1 MFDSQSRTIPSGF
14 DDEGLFGN
22 LEARRYLGARI
33 DARAGRSVLL
43 HGPSGCGKSLLAL
56 LYAKAFVCLD
66 PDTRPCG
73 RCRACKMCDD
83 GIHPNVQ
90 IFEHDGEDEGF
101 ARKINAKARAESLGE
116 GRFVT
121 VLDRPELIS
130 RRGLELLRDRMGR
143 LSPKVIFI
151 CCTEDIQQIVPAVA
165 DMFYLLRV
173 HRPNPDDGARYL
185 AWLCERSGVTADH
198 GAILRLAEGA
208 RSYRHL
214 SLLLERCTIDGELTD
229 HGVSRLFRGNRAATE
244 YLRAVF
250 NGCPLS
256 AQMEILDRCNEPP
269 EIAIDAIG
277 SRLAKLLRGVLG
289 DGTDCSLEADE
300 LLTELTRL
308 LPNSTGGFVK
318 ELARIWH
325 PVSPANELVLQF
337 KVLEFHRLIQSLD
350 MRGSAKIEVVIGDW
364 IRNDKRIEQLAGRL
378 QKQLAPA
385 SRTVP
390 TITKGSYLSK
400 KEVRKLWNSASYMV
414 QRYGSLFSTTLTINH
429 SVLHLATSI
438 TQSEIIRDLV
448 RQLRMRFDD
457 PAKSGEFTLH
467 WIYRH
472 ENGLGWESANRIHS
486 QSRRDKC
493 GSSA

>member
-1 MFDSQSRTIPSGF
+1 MVDSQSRTIPSGF

-22 LEARRYLGARI
+22 LEARRYLRARI
-33 DARAGRSVLL
+33 DAREGRSVLL
-43 HGPSGCGKSLLAL
+43 HGPSGCGKSLLAS
-56 LYAKAFVCLD
+56 LYAKAFVCED
-66 PDTRPCG
+66 PAKRPCG
-73 RCRACKMCDD
+73 RCRACNMCDE

-101 ARKINAKARAESLGE
+101 ARKINAKAQMESLGE

-143 LSPKVIFI
+143 SGPKVIFV

-173 HRPNPDDGARYL
+173 HRPNPDDGVGYL
-185 AWLCERSGVTADH
+185 AWLCERIGLTAEH
-198 GAILRLAEGA
+198 GAILNLAEGA

-214 SLLLERCTIDGELTD
+214 SLLLERCAVDGELTN
-229 HGVSRLFRGNRAATE
+229 HGVSKLFRADRAATE
-244 YLRAVF
+244 YLSAVF
-250 NGCPLS
+250 RGYPLP
-256 AQMEILDRCNEPP
+256 AQMEILDRCSESP
-269 EIAIDAIG
+269 EIAIEAIG

-289 DGTDCSLEADE
+289 DGTDCWLEADE
-300 LLTELTRL
+300 LLTELNRL
-308 LPNSTGGFVK
+308 LRNSTGGFVK

-325 PVSPANELVLQF
+325 PVSPANELVLHF
-337 KVLEFHRLIQSLD
+337 KVLEFHRLIQALD
-350 MRGSAKIEVVIGDW
+350 ISGAAKLEVVIDDW
-364 IRNDKRIEQLAGRL
+364 MQSDKRIEQLAGKL
-378 QKQLAPA
+378 QKHHGPA
-385 SRTVP
+385 SRRVP
-390 TITKGSYLSK
+390 TITNGSYLSK

-414 QRYGSLFSTTLTINH
+414 QRYGSLFSTSLTINH
-429 SVLHLATSI
+429 SALHLSTST

-472 ENGLGWESANRIHS
+472 RTDAVGNQLTEF
-486 QSRRDKC
+486 
-493 GSSA
+493 